1 MKALDK
7 KHKYLAVLSTALLV
21 TDSSLA
27 AGSIT
32 VEDTQSIPDQTI
44 EFTGSNAYGIGLNVT
59 GDNANA
65 TIAGTVTVEGKATAG
80 EPIGVQVQNGA
91 TLEAKSLNISMEPA
105 DGATST
111 NPKGLLVRG
120 TNTNVSIDNLTSKV
134 VLASE
139 TDSTTMAPDSN
150 ASYGVAVGYDHNGG
164 SADGTTTL
172 RTNNATI
179 EVSNTAGTKLG
190 NYTVGR
196 GFRSATLKFGQQLSG
211 IRVFRSN
218 GSVPSYINDGEL
230 KINVTD
236 KSANKIGDYLVGIYV
251 DGDGSTVTLNGTSH
265 ITVAGNGKHS
275 AGVKVGKPVH
285 QSTNS
290 GTYAQGASVISN
302 GKLVID
308 TTATTESGAIRLF
321 DQKSSFK
328 VLGNELSE
336 IKSGNAAI
344 VFDTSDITVSAKALI
359 FNGTPSRNSE
369 NLDNLVELHNTKL
382 STISD
387 ESSLIQ
393 ARGRNINDFIVSV
406 AGDSA
411 KGFNNGNFAVKNA
424 KFTLSGE
431 KSEATAADK
440 GWLVEVTSAGKAAP
454 SDLSVTI
461 DDKAKV
467 KGLVTKGDYDS
478 LIMNVNDEAV
488 WTLAGKGDSNGGD
501 TTYTSRASDVTL
513 NGGTLDASITP
524 PDPSTTPY
532 TINLATTDKDTDEVS
547 YGTFTNGGV
556 INMANTAYNDAL
568 YIVGNYV
575 GNNGILRTNME
586 WNAPGDDAGANSQG
600 DLLDISEKAT
610 GTTNVISVSQNGVE
624 KIIDGDI
631 GSIQED
637 LEKNSAVVVRVHKPD
652 GIDNA
657 FVGKAKTNGMA
668 ELQLTS
674 RLTDEGIREYYWTI
688 TKVGKPILD
697 PTVPAYVQ
705 MPYINMSLN
714 LSSLSTLHQ
723 RRGENNVYKWDHFLG
738 KKNNA
743 KQVWARYIRN
753 NSRNWGERLGYKLHT
768 NGVQIGTDFKVTTP
782 ENSDIAFKA
791 VGAYLTFL
799 RGSAYFYDSD
809 KAENGV
815 KAADQSMGTGRVNGY
830 ALGLTYTHYKKDN
843 SYLDLVAQLSRFSNR
858 YRSNDQVTA
867 HNSGWGLA
875 LSAEMGKH
883 KVLRTTSKGQWSL
896 EPQGQI
902 ILQRLGFRTF
912 HDGVRSV
919 DQSNFYGAHLRLGMR
934 LSYDAIK
941 NGSLERNKGIYGIV
955 NLWQTFSNNPSHHI
969 GKDTMKERYAKTL
982 GEVGLGGQIYLRR
995 NVYLYGDLRYGFNLG
1010 STKHRNTIGTLGLK
1024 YTF

>member
-80 EPIGVQVQNGA
+80 EPIGVQAQNSA
-91 TLEAKSLNISMEPA
+91 TLEAKNLNISMEPA

-120 TNTNVSIDNLTSKV
+120 TNTNVTINNLTSKV

-164 SADGTTTL
+164 NADGTTTL

-179 EVSNTAGTKLG
+179 EVSNTAGTKKA
-190 NYTVGR
+190 NRAISRANFT
-196 GFRSATLKFGQQLSG
+196 FGQQLSG
-211 IRVFRSN
+211 IRVYRST
-218 GSVPSYINDGEL
+218 GSIPSYINDGNL
-230 KINVTD
+230 NISVTD
-236 KSANKIGDYLVGIYV
+236 KSDSKAGDYLIGLYV
-251 DGDGSTVTLNGTSH
+251 DGDGSTAILNGTSN
-265 ITVAGNGKHS
+265 ITIVANGEHS
-275 AGVKVGKPVH
+275 AGIKIGKPGSQTVY
-285 QSTNS
+285 T
-290 GTYAQGASVISN
+290 AGASVEVD
-302 GKLVID
+302 GKLVVD
-308 TTATTESGAIRLF
+308 TTATADSGAVRLY
-321 DQKSSFK
+321 DQKSKFIIS
-328 VLGNELSE
+328 GNEVSE

-344 VFDTSDITVSAKALI
+344 VFDTVDISAPATARAGFLGT
-359 FNGTPSRNSE
+359 FRGTPSRNS
-369 NLDNLVELHNTKL
+369 DNVDNVVKLHNTKL
-382 STISD
+382 STTAD
-387 ESSLIQ
+387 NASLIL
-393 ARGRNINDFIVSV
+393 ARGRSVNDTIVLGANFLGV
-406 AGDSA
+406 PTQGM
-411 KGFNNGNFAVKNA
+411 NNGNFAVKNA

-478 LIMNVNDEAV
+478 LIMNVNNEAV

-738 KKNNA
+738 KENNA

-995 NVYLYGDLRYGFNLG
+995 NVYLYGNLRYGFNLG

>member
-80 EPIGVQVQNGA
+80 EPIGVQAQNSA
-91 TLEAKSLNISMEPA
+91 TLEAKNLNISMEPA

-120 TNTNVSIDNLTSKV
+120 TNTNVTIDNLTSKV

-164 SADGTTTL
+164 NADGTTTL

-478 LIMNVNDEAV
+478 LIMNVNNEAV
-488 WTLAGKGDSNGGD
+488 WTLTGKGDSNGGD

-738 KKNNA
+738 KENNA

-799 RGSAYFYDSD
+799 RSSAYFYDSD

-941 NGSLERNKGIYGIV
+941 NGSLERNKGIYGII

>member
-80 EPIGVQVQNGA
+80 EPIGVQAQNSA
-91 TLEAKSLNISMEPA
+91 TLEAKNLNISMEPA

-120 TNTNVSIDNLTSKV
+120 TNTNVTIDNLTSKV

-164 SADGTTTL
+164 NADGTTTL

-478 LIMNVNDEAV
+478 LIMNVNNEAV
-488 WTLAGKGDSNGGD
+488 WTLTGKGDGNGGD

-738 KKNNA
+738 KENNA

-799 RGSAYFYDSD
+799 RSSAYFYDSD

-941 NGSLERNKGIYGIV
+941 NGSLERNKGIYGII

>member
-32 VEDTQSIPDQTI
+32 VEDTQSIPVQTI

-80 EPIGVQVQNGA
+80 EPIGVQVQNSA
-91 TLEAKSLNISMEPA
+91 TLEAKNLNISMEPA

-120 TNTNVSIDNLTSKV
+120 TNTNVTIDNLTSKV

-164 SADGTTTL
+164 NADGTTTL

-190 NYTVGR
+190 NYTVGS
-196 GFRSATLKFGQQLSG
+196 GFTSATLKFGQQLSG

-236 KSANKIGDYLVGIYV
+236 KSANQIGDYLVGIYV
-251 DGDGSTVTLNGTSH
+251 DGDGSTVTLNGTSN

-285 QSTNS
+285 LSANS

-328 VLGNELSE
+328 ILGNELSE

-344 VFDTSDITVSAKALI
+344 VFDTSDITVSAKAFI

-369 NLDNLVELHNTKL
+369 NLDNLVELYNTKL

-406 AGDSA
+406 AGDRA

-478 LIMNVNDEAV
+478 LIMNVNNEAV

-753 NSRNWGERLGYKLHT
+753 NGRNWGERLGYKLHT
-768 NGVQIGTDFKVTTP
+768 NGVQVGTDFKVTTP

>member
-80 EPIGVQVQNGA
+80 EPIGVQAQNSA
-91 TLEAKSLNISMEPA
+91 TLEAKNLNISMEPA

-120 TNTNVSIDNLTSKV
+120 TNTNVTIDNLTSKV

-164 SADGTTTL
+164 NADGTTTL

-440 GWLVEVTSAGKAAP
+440 GWLVEVTSAGKAVP

-478 LIMNVNDEAV
+478 LIMNVNNEAV
-488 WTLAGKGDSNGGD
+488 WTLTGKGDSNGGD